1 MDLLLLGVL
10 AAMILLLI
18 SQNRKRRK
26 DAEKLVESLAV
37 GSTVLLHSGIRGT
50 ISVVEEN
57 DLIIETTP
65 GVKLRVV
72 KPAVRSVDA
81 VVEVE
86 GN

>member
-26 DAEKLVESLAV
+26 DAEKLIESMAV

-50 ISVVEEN
+50 ISTVEEN